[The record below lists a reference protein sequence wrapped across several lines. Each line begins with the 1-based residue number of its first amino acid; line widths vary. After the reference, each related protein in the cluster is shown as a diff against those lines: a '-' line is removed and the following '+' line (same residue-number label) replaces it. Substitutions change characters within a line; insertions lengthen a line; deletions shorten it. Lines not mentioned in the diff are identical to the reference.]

1 MAFTCLGIA
10 CKSSFAL
17 RPPLVYCARKV
28 RHTAMVETVAG
39 TETAAAV
46 EGVGRL
52 RTETTTGTD
61 SPSGGVSAPVWKKL
75 STKELG
81 VRTSMIAKPTR
92 VVLNQLR
99 KKGYEVY
106 LVGGCVRDLI
116 LKRVPKDFDV
126 ITSADLHEVKKTFSR
141 CEIIG
146 RRFPICHVHIDDSV
160 VEVSSFRTIGKQS
173 FREVKYFFTKP
184 PGYSEGDYARWRNC
198 MGRDFTINGL
208 MLDPYA
214 DLIYDYMGGMEDI
227 RKAKVRTVIPA
238 HVSFQED
245 CARIL
250 RAVRIAAR
258 LGFRFTKETA
268 NSLKFFSSSVLR
280 LDKSRLLMEMN
291 YMLAFGSA
299 EASLRL
305 LWKYGLLEILLP
317 IQASYFV
324 SQGFRRR
331 DKRSN
336 MLLAL
341 FSNLDKVLAPDQP
354 CHSCLWVAILAFH
367 LAMVDEP
374 RDPLVVSAFSLAVRN
389 GGDLAEAVKLVKLV
403 EQEHDSRYSEL
414 LEPQP
419 FDTDREFIDD
429 VLEFAS
435 AVKAALGMMTDEYSV
450 SQAMAKYPQA
460 PFSDLVFI
468 PCNLYWKVCR
478 MFDCVG
484 RGKER
489 GYVPKRKMK
498 IDYRALY
505 EGDMPEVRHMFA
517 RVVFDTVYP
526 STGEVKS

>member
-354 CHSCLWVAILAFH
+354 CHSCLCSQWRRFG
-367 LAMVDEP
+367 
-374 RDPLVVSAFSLAVRN
+374 RSS
-389 GGDLAEAVKLVKLV
+389 
-403 EQEHDSRYSEL
+403 
-414 LEPQP
+414 
-419 FDTDREFIDD
+419 
-429 VLEFAS
+429 
-435 AVKAALGMMTDEYSV
+435 KA
-450 SQAMAKYPQA
+450 
-460 PFSDLVFI
+460 
-468 PCNLYWKVCR
+468 
-478 MFDCVG
+478 
-484 RGKER
+484 
-489 GYVPKRKMK
+489 
-498 IDYRALY
+498 
-505 EGDMPEVRHMFA
+505 
-517 RVVFDTVYP
+517 
-526 STGEVKS
+526 GEVG